1 MKTFYYKS
9 EDIDEKP
16 GQVIK
21 VQLIDDLVNG
31 FLELYPNYI
40 KDYVPKEKTK

>member
-1 MKTFYYKS
+1 VKTFYYKG

-16 GQVIK
+16 GNIIK
-21 VQLIDDLVNG
+21 VKLVDDLVDG

-40 KDYVPKEKTK
+40 KDYVSKEK